1 MAASEARVACRQF
14 RQPALATGKPEGSA
28 VPKPPDPRIKAA
40 RSNFRMVSV
49 SL

>member
-14 RQPALATGKPEGSA
+14 RWLREDGERARGSA
-28 VPKPPDPRIKAA
+28 APKPPDPRIQAA
-40 RSNFRMVSV
+40 RSNFRVISV